1 MNVALWILAGVLAF
15 AFVGAGVLKLRK
27 SKEELGSDMPWV
39 EDFSAGQVRGIGV
52 VELLGAVG
60 LILPALLDI
69 APILTPIAAAG
80 LAITMATA
88 VVVHLRRGD
97 GFAAAVPS
105 IVLGGLSLFLAIMRF
120 GPEAF

>member
-1 MNVALWILAGVLAF
+1 MNVVLWILAGVLALAF
-15 AFVGAGVLKLRK
+15 AGAGMMKLSK
-27 SKEELGSDMPWV
+27 SKEDLSSDMPWV
-39 EDFSAGQVRGIGV
+39 EDFSAGQVRGIGG
-52 VELLGAVG
+52 VEVLGAVG

-80 LAITMATA
+80 LVVTMVGAA
-88 VVVHLRRGD
+88 VVHLKRGD